1 MKRHLPF
8 WLSLILLP
16 VAIALLWLALD
27 YVAEHELPRSGL
39 VGYADFTPSEDL
51 RVYSL
56 VLCGDVMLARKVR
69 DVAELHDDPA
79 WPFRRN
85 LFLTATADIAF
96 ANLESLFKE
105 NPNPHPSHLSFQL
118 KEEQLSALL
127 VAGFDVL
134 SLANNHTSNVGSS
147 GVAFSVDLLREA
159 GIEPCGAGHNLAEA
173 HEPALIRRDDLTIA
187 FLAFAGAS
195 SLTAG
200 ANSPGHSAWG
210 IDLLRRDIAAVRDKA
225 DLVVVSLHL
234 GSEYAPQ
241 PNSLQI
247 SFAHAAIDAG
257 ADIVAGHHPHV
268 LEPIELYNGGLI
280 CYSLGNYVFDQAWN
294 YDSQQTAAIE
304 VLIRGGEPRRALI
317 HPLTINRDYQ
327 PEPAN
332 ASAEEILQRL
342 GVDGTRL
349 EL

>member
-1 MKRHLPF
+1 MKLPL
-8 WLSLILLP
+8 WLPWLFLPMSLGLLGLILGF
-16 VAIALLWLALD
+16 
-27 YVAEHELPRSGL
+27 VAEQQLPRRGL
-39 VGYADFTPSEDL
+39 VGYAGFTPSEEL

-69 DVAELHDDPA
+69 DFAELHDDPA
-79 WPFRRN
+79 WAFRRN
-85 LFLTATADIAF
+85 LFLTAGADIAF

-105 NPNPHPSHLSFQL
+105 NPNPRPDHLSFQL
-118 KEEQLSALL
+118 KPEQLSALQ

-134 SLANNHTSNVGSS
+134 SLANNHTSNVGRD
-147 GVAFSVDLLREA
+147 GVAFSLDILRRA
-159 GIEPCGAGHNLAEA
+159 GIEPCGAGRNLDEA
-173 HEPALIRRDDLTIA
+173 HQPVLIRRNDLTVA
-187 FLAFAGAS
+187 FLAYTGAS

-200 ANSPGHSAWG
+200 ANSAGHSAWG
-210 IDLLRRDIAAVRDKA
+210 IDLLRRDIAAVRDEA
-225 DLVVVSLHL
+225 DLIVVSLHA
-234 GSEYAPQ
+234 GGEYAPQ
-241 PNSLQI
+241 PNALQI

-294 YDSQQTAAIE
+294 YDAQQTAAVE
-304 VLIRGGEPRRALI
+304 VLIRGGKLQRALI
-317 HPLTINRDYQ
+317 HPLIINLDYQ

-332 ASAEEILQRL
+332 ASAGEILQRL

>member
-1 MKRHLPF
+1 MKRPLPF
-8 WLSLILLP
+8 WISLVLLP
-16 VAIALLWLALD
+16 VAAALLWLALD
-27 YVAEHELPRSGL
+27 YVAEQELPARGL
-39 VGYADFTPSEDL
+39 VGYADFTPSEEL

-69 DVAELHDDPA
+69 KVAELRNDPA
-79 WPFRRN
+79 WAFRRN

-105 NPNPHPSHLSFQL
+105 NPNLRPDHLSFQL
-118 KEEQLSALL
+118 KEEQLPALQ

-134 SLANNHTSNVGSS
+134 SLANNHTSNVGRD
-147 GVAFSVDLLREA
+147 GVAFSLDILRQA
-159 GIEPCGAGHNLAEA
+159 GIEPCGAGRDLDEA
-173 HEPALIRRDDLTIA
+173 HQPAIIRRDDLTVA
-187 FLAFAGAS
+187 FLAYAGAS

-200 ANSPGHSAWG
+200 ANSAGHSAWG
-210 IDLLRRDIAAVRDKA
+210 MGYLREDVAAVRDEV

-241 PNSLQI
+241 PNAIQV
-247 SFAHAAIDAG
+247 SFARGAIDAG

-280 CYSLGNYVFDQAWN
+280 CYSLGNYVFDQEWN
-294 YDSQQTAAIE
+294 YDAQQTAAIE
-304 VLIRGGEPRRALI
+304 VLIRGGELQRALI
-317 HPLTINRDYQ
+317 HPLTINLDYQ

-332 ASAEEILQRL
+332 ASAGEILQRL